1 MEVTQENSVDE
12 LSPDGARDQASY
24 LLQPHVS
31 SQQEQRDQRLSQEEA
46 LLSPEMADRYPFIQ
60 ALLHSQDSEFL
71 TDPKNLENLVLDDPE
86 TREFILYLQQ

>member
-1 MEVTQENSVDE
+1 
-12 LSPDGARDQASY
+12 
-24 LLQPHVS
+24 
-31 SQQEQRDQRLSQEEA
+31 
-46 LLSPEMADRYPFIQ
+46 MADRYPFIQ